1 VEDDFFRGKKNNST
15 ELSPK
20 EKSPYAQQFTKSSPK
35 YVPPIPAPSFENTQ
49 RYSEKSSP
57 KQQTQRILKAQSP
70 PPLVRESTD
79 YENDYMEVQVSPKG
93 KGVQ

>member
-1 VEDDFFRGKKNNST
+1 VDKK
-15 ELSPK
+15 
-20 EKSPYAQQFTKSSPK
+20 
-35 YVPPIPAPSFENTQ
+35 ENTQ